1 MHVGARSGNHR
12 SHGVVRK
19 TADVAVKE
27 LAAAEDAAKAETE
40 TPPPT
45 RLLPQ
50 QKRLESPHLCFF
62 LIHWVS
68 ARRVTK
74 KASATLVAMMAAV
87 GLLIQDFVQF
97 PRFQKVPTGVGAVT
111 SGNGTIGFALLLVIS
126 GVLELV

>member
-1 MHVGARSGNHR
+1 MATAGLGLVVYGASRTAFVPDAHGSLASDSGMALGGVVAGEQVGAGESNSDSGHGMHVVARSGNHR

-27 LAAAEDAAKAETE
+27 PVAAEDAAKAETE

-62 LIHWVS
+62 
-68 ARRVTK
+68 
-74 KASATLVAMMAAV
+74 
-87 GLLIQDFVQF
+87 F
-97 PRFQKVPTGVGAVT
+97 
-111 SGNGTIGFALLLVIS
+111 
-126 GVLELV
+126 

>member
-1 MHVGARSGNHR
+1 MWLSRSWLL
-12 SHGVVRK
+12 RK
-19 TADVAVKE
+19 MQLKQKPKRH
-27 LAAAEDAAKAETE
+27 LHH
-40 TPPPT
+40 